1 MIIRS
6 QDKKSIINFDRID
19 TIRLSMQKE
28 KGVIKSNYQT
38 DIFYDSAD
46 TFGVLG
52 TYSSVEKAIK
62 VLDMIQDKYL
72 SRMELDGG
80 YDMMSGCYV
89 QPNYWVLTKV
99 FQMPQDS
106 EV

>member
-6 QDKKSIINFDRID
+6 QDKTMIVNLKNIANIHIAGKRIKVVYFRGD
-19 TIRLSMQKE
+19 CADDIAEYSKE
-28 KGVIKSNYQT
+28 
-38 DIFYDSAD
+38 
-46 TFGVLG
+46 
-52 TYSSVEKAIK
+52 EKAIK

-80 YDMMSGCYV
+80 YDRANGCYI
-89 QPNYWVLTKV
+89 QPNYWVLPKV

>member
-6 QDKKSIINFDRID
+6 QDKTMIVNLNNIDCIYSNRENKIIVFNGEAQSHIG
-19 TIRLSMQKE
+19 K
-28 KGVIKSNYQT
+28 
-38 DIFYDSAD
+38 
-46 TFGVLG
+46 
-52 TYSSVEKAIK
+52 YSTEEKAIK

-89 QPNYWVLTKV
+89 QHNYWVLPKV

>member
-6 QDKKSIINFDRID
+6 QDKTMIVNLKNIANIHIAGKRIKVVYFQGD
-19 TIRLSMQKE
+19 CAD
-28 KGVIKSNYQT
+28 
-38 DIFYDSAD
+38 DIAE
-46 TFGVLG
+46 
-52 TYSSVEKAIK
+52 YSTEENAIK

-80 YDMMSGCYV
+80 YDRVNGCYI
-89 QPNYWVLTKV
+89 QPNFWVLPKV

>member
-1 MIIRS
+1 MIVNLNNIDCICYSDRENEIIAFNGET
-6 QDKKSIINFDRID
+6 KSYIGI
-19 TIRLSMQKE
+19 
-28 KGVIKSNYQT
+28 
-38 DIFYDSAD
+38 
-46 TFGVLG
+46 
-52 TYSSVEKAIK
+52 YSTEEKAIK

-80 YDMMSGCYV
+80 YDMVSGCYV
-89 QPNYWVLTKV
+89 QPNYWVLPKV